1 MKLRAALCFL
11 SQEMTI
17 RPIKLPR
24 ALRIFL
30 RVTVGVIFLLMGLWK
45 VGDNEYSISGRVG
58 ELFTFM
64 ESTGLW
70 WDLVGWTQI
79 VAGALLIT
87 QRFATFAALLLFG
100 VTLNI
105 AAVNIA
111 LWPEFGTTMALT
123 VYAMFALA
131 LLLLHDLDRWEYI
144 FWKHPPVI
152 ASAVAPTPSAD
163 APGLAPD
170 RDGSE
175 AAGTRTAERR
185 QG

>member
-1 MKLRAALCFL
+1 
-11 SQEMTI
+11 MTI
-17 RPIKLPR
+17 RPVKLPR

-30 RVTVGVIFLLMGLWK
+30 RVTVGVIFVLMGLWK
-45 VGDNEYSISGRVG
+45 VGENEYRIAGRIG

-79 VAGALLIT
+79 VGGALLIT

-111 LWPEFGTTMALT
+111 FWPEFGTTMALT
-123 VYAMFALA
+123 VYAMIALA
-131 LLLLHDLDRWEYI
+131 FLLLHDLDRWEYI
-144 FWKHPPVI
+144 FWKHPPVL
-152 ASAVAPTPSAD
+152 ASAVASTP
-163 APGLAPD
+163 PGIDPWLAPD
-170 RDGSE
+170 RDGGE
-175 AAGTRTAERR
+175 AAGPRTAGRGTGR
-185 QG
+185 G